1 MTSPSPTERFSQLS
15 IESMPPTTRSRSR
28 IQDPDD
34 SPAESQHDSVEP
46 GYNPDGS
53 ITFPSGLSYSLDE
66 LDEATQEEIA
76 EIMAREDFIVFQVAE
91 LVQHSVRAIKPGSQ
105 QPLPDCSCEEHARTQ
120 RPCRHMLWLYDQ
132 ITNQLEPTQASPLTL
147 TRGAYPSELGNIYDR
162 INEFHLD
169 MLAEALHSQVPD
181 MDTNDDNRVNPRR
194 VQTIREML
202 ASLNAA
208 PTEGYRPDLFT
219 HPTKGKRIIKA
230 RDLEGTIFRMLLRND
245 SFFQYFRSSLKYDE
259 LLRSPLRKL
268 QWRVETAIAKFD
280 TFRLAPGRPSQGR
293 AKNAEWC
300 AGHLLDVDRQIKS
313 IIQHTDHPLSDR
325 ERHEIISFLVHMIQE
340 VVQRNMPLDGEV
352 RAERNLYYV
361 LLGDRDRDFITGTLE
376 SMPPS
381 NIYAFTAEITTV
393 IDTLGQFG
401 YGIPDTYLDKLRK
414 IVKKARHSNTG
425 SPSGSKRSSGGQ
437 DSKAKRMK

>member
-76 EIMAREDFIVFQVAE
+76 EIMGGDPPNCILQECKAREDFIVFQVAE
-91 LVQHSVRAIKPGSQ
+91 LVQHSVRAIKP
-105 QPLPDCSCEEHARTQ
+105 D
-120 RPCRHMLWLYDQ
+120 Y
-132 ITNQLEPTQASPLTL
+132 EPVGADTGKPAHLNE
-147 TRGAYPSELGNIYDR
+147 GAYPSELGNIYDR